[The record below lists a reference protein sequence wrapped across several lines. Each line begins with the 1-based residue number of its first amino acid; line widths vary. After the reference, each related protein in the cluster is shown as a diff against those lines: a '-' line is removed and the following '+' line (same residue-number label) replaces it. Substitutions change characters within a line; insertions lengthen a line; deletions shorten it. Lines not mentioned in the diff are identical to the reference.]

1 MKKLK
6 KTKNKRIMS
15 IFTWRP
21 KLCLKRI
28 VCSGRHFLVIGEE
41 IMFKLKFLGVFVKLI
56 WPPAA

>member
-1 MKKLK
+1 
-6 KTKNKRIMS
+6 MS